1 LVNPQ
6 IGAKCKGIISLFT
19 ADSTECHKCVQYY
32 WSTEMR
38 DGCVPMPEV
47 FLAFFDPLA
56 LALLACVL
64 LGNVLTMAIGL
75 QMFLY
80 HNLPIMKDTDLT
92 VWMPLLLSISFC
104 LMSSLSFMG
113 QPSEISCRFHEAPA
127 CAFFTLAI
135 ICVMNMTLQL
145 VKNSKCKI
153 IYVFAKVSEFV
164 LSNCATFCGDRVR
177 RTLNR
182 LPRHCV

>member
-1 LVNPQ
+1 MVNPQ

-92 VWMPLLLSISFC
+92 VWIPLLFSIFSCFI
-104 LMSSLSFMG
+104 SSLSLMG
-113 QPSEISCRFHEAPA
+113 QPSGGSCRFHEAPA
-127 CAFFTLAI
+127 CACLTMAH
-135 ICVMNMTLQL
+135 ICVINMTLQL
-145 VKNSKCKI
+145 VKTSKCKI
-153 IYVFAKVSEFV
+153 NCLYTNVSEFV
-164 LSNCATFCGDRVR
+164 PPFC
-177 RTLNR
+177 
-182 LPRHCV
+182 CI

>member
-38 DGCVPMPEV
+38 DGCVSMPEV
-47 FLAFFDPLA
+47 FLAFSDPLA

-64 LGNVLTMAIGL
+64 LGNVLIMAIGL
-75 QMFLY
+75 QMFL
-80 HNLPIMKDTDLT
+80 HRNLPFMKDTDLT

-113 QPSEISCRFHEAPA
+113 QPNEVLCQFSEGPA
-127 CAFFTLAI
+127 CACLTLTI
-135 ICVMNMTLQL
+135 VCVMNMTLHL
-145 VKNSKCKI
+145 VNNSKCKI
-153 IYVFAKVSEFV
+153 IYF
-164 LSNCATFCGDRVR
+164 LR
-177 RTLNR
+177 
-182 LPRHCV
+182 